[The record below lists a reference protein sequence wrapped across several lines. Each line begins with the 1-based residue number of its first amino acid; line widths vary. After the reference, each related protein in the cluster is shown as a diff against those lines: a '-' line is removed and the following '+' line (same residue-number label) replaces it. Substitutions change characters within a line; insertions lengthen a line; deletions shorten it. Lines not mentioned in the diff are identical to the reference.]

1 MRARLQPWSM
11 IRTTRMIAAIAGVGR
26 WMPFLPIVN
35 LLGRG
40 KFRPKGDIHHSS
52 CAWGHSARSMKE
64 RSLLQPIRG
73 VGYDV
78 GSLSLRPLICQ
89 ILQFRKITGAIYR
102 RYDEVL
108 RPSMEVASP
117 ADSRQQQVARSCH
130 CRTAFGHAQ
139 LPSRGRSSTVRT
151 VVRADTRHT
160 NPTVAG
166 SSPRLRSEMARC
178 ARSHLAAVAWV

>member
-1 MRARLQPWSM
+1 VVDDQNHQDDRGDRRRRSVDALLADRQPPREGQVSTQRRHSPLLLRVGSF
-11 IRTTRMIAAIAGVGR
+11 RTFDG
-26 WMPFLPIVN
+26 
-35 LLGRG
+35 
-40 KFRPKGDIHHSS
+40 
-52 CAWGHSARSMKE
+52 KE
-64 RSLLQPIRG
+64 RSLVQPIRG
-73 VGYDV
+73 I